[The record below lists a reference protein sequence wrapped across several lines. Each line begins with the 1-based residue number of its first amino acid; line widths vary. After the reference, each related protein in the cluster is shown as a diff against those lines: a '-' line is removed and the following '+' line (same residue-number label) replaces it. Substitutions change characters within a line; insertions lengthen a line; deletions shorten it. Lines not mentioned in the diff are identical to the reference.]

1 MTTQAQVPAEGVML
15 VKNYGNAHTYHIECE
30 CSDGDHAARMWIEVN
45 VDAEIPDVE
54 VSFYVTT
61 WTPFWDKNFSR
72 IRAAYEV
79 LFKGV
84 HRQEHHM
91 ILSKQGALNLAK
103 ALEQSVNELD
113 RR

>member
-1 MTTQAQVPAEGVML
+1 MSTQAQTPAEGVML
-15 VKNYGNAHTYHIECE
+15 LKKYDDAHVYHIECE
-30 CSDGDHAARMWIEVN
+30 CTDSDHSAKMWIEV
-45 VDAEIPDVE
+45 DPDTKTKDVQL
-54 VSFYVTT
+54 SFYVTT

-91 ILSKQGALNLAK
+91 LLSKQGALNLAK